1 MSLLQFELRPG
12 GAAVDGKRI
21 IYWLCAVW
29 LLSISARCL
38 QFQLDGE
45 PVMFAPYNTF
55 IDWLPGIILSIA
67 SLALLVGEAH
77 RAWASRQVTALASS
91 LAGARVHAISEPR
104 RRGGSTRGLLL
115 VPLVCTIALALL
127 VCVIVYT
134 SFADYLQ
141 KVLEGLV

>member
-1 MSLLQFELRPG
+1 
-12 GAAVDGKRI
+12 VDRAKVL
-21 IYWLCAVW
+21 YWLCAVW

-45 PVMFAPYNTF
+45 PVLFAPYNPF
-55 IDWLPGIILSIA
+55 IDWLPGIILSIL

-77 RAWASRQVTALASS
+77 RGWAGRQAAGVASGALG
-91 LAGARVHAISEPR
+91 AGAQARTISEPYR
-104 RRGGSTRGLLL
+104 QEGPTRGLLL
-115 VPLVCTIALALL
+115 VPLVCTIALTLL
-127 VCVIVYT
+127 VCVVVYT

>member
-1 MSLLQFELRPG
+1 MN
-12 GAAVDGKRI
+12 GKRVL
-21 IYWLCAVW
+21 YWLCAVW

-38 QFQLDGE
+38 QFQLEGE

-77 RAWASRQVTALASS
+77 CWLAGRQAAASASS
-91 LAGARVHAISEPR
+91 LAGARVHAISESR
-104 RRGGSTRGLLL
+104 RQGGPARGLLL
-115 VPLVCTIALALL
+115 VPLVCTIALTLL

-141 KVLEGLV
+141 KVLEGLM